1 MMRAAAAVL
10 ALLSNAAVPQALPL
24 GGIPVTSGGSA
35 PVWQQNVGRWGGS
48 SPASSSSWTPYAA
61 NDVAIV
67 FSSDSGSTITIS
79 GTGTYSAVSPPGT
92 FEDNHFT
99 YWNLS
104 ANTALSAGAQTTTI
118 TASGGNLNGFLIEYS
133 GAGTSL
139 TGAQTTITSPP
150 GTGSGAIQGSAVTVP
165 SNQILVAFF
174 VDTNNLSGGTI
185 TSPSGTS
192 RASGS
197 WNGYP
202 FAVTEYAG
210 TGASITPSAT
220 SSTGNADNFVVI
232 QVVVP

>member
-1 MMRAAAAVL
+1 MRSALL
-10 ALLSNAAVPQALPL
+10 ALAWWSSASVPQALPL
-24 GGIPVTSGGSA
+24 GGIPVASGGSA

-48 SPASSSSWTPYAA
+48 SPATSGSWTPYAA

-67 FSSDSGSTITIS
+67 FSSNSGSTITIS

-92 FEDNHFT
+92 FEDNNFT

-104 ANTALSAGAQTTTI
+104 ANTALSAGAQTTTV
-118 TASGGNLNGFLIEYS
+118 TASGGNLNGFLLEYS

-139 TGAQTTITSPP
+139 TGAKTLTNTP
-150 GTGSGAIQGSAVTVP
+150 GTGSGAIQGTAVTVP
-165 SNQILVAFF
+165 SNEILVAFF
-174 VDTNNLSGGTI
+174 EDTSSLSGGTI

-197 WNGYP
+197 WNGFA

-220 SSTGNADNFVVI
+220 SSTGGTDNFVVI
-232 QVVVP
+232 QVLIP